1 MNDKVYIHEL
11 IDIRGHHRADYMHH
25 MLANW
30 SPLAQETR
38 HQLAYGVWALLGSTG
53 AWPQTVNM
61 WEEDGWDGIAESFGG
76 EAVGSGAQDP
86 ALAKWWAKASEFR
99 RGGFDR
105 IVVPAPWTRTIEQ
118 LCADGVRG
126 DVYAHELVKVR
137 PGSAGR
143 AAGAGPGGRRA
154 GARRPRLAA
163 GRRLHHRDGRTTT
176 RRSCSGP
183 SRRGRSGAAA
193 EAAHTA
199 DDRLVAL
206 ACRPPRH
213 GHRRGTASCS
223 WTPRSA
229 RSGPAASRRGTT
241 APTGRTDPPAA
252 SALLVGDV
260 GRRRRPRWRR

>member
-1 MNDKVYIHEL
+1 MPNDKVYIHEL

-61 WEEDGWDGIAESFGG
+61 WEEDGWSGIAESFGA
-76 EAVGSGAQDP
+76 EAIGSGAQDP

-99 RGGFDR
+99 SGGFDR

-137 PGSAGR
+137 PGSAVELLER
-143 AAGAGPGGRRA
+143 AREEAAPVLGEHGWELVGAF
-154 GARRPRLAA
+154 
-163 GRRLHHRDGRTTT
+163 TTAMVDDDEALLLWAIPT
-176 RRSCSGP
+176 WAQWG
-183 SRRGRSGAAA
+183 AA
-193 EAAHTA
+193 EAAHTD
-199 DDRLVAL
+199 DDRLVTWRAGL
-206 ACRPPRH
+206 RDTVTSW
-213 GHRRGTASCS
+213 HRILLVD
-223 WTPRSA
+223 
-229 RSGPAASRRGTT
+229 
-241 APTGRTDPPAA
+241 APLCPFRTGRQPSRDDRTDWE
-252 SALLVGDV
+252 D
-260 GRRRRPRWRR
+260 